1 MKNDMTNKTIVIG
14 LGKSG
19 ISAINYLYPKAQE
32 EGTEFLS
39 IDSDKETLK
48 HSATPHKIKVGD
60 KIVNGAGCYQN
71 YSLGAACVHSNKRKI
86 SNFIKGS
93 VDIIILVSLGGGI
106 SSGGIVSLL
115 KLISDQNIY
124 TRVIYT
130 MPFEFEGN
138 IRNNNARKSLKEI
151 KKYANNAIPVEI
163 CTDEKISLGELFLMS
178 DKLMARLAIREL
190 HDFC

>member
-14 LGKSG
+14 LGKGG
-19 ISAINYLYPKAQE
+19 ISAMHYLYPKAQE

-39 IDSDKETLK
+39 IDSDSETLK

-71 YSLGAACVHSNKRKI
+71 YSLGEACVHSNKRKI

-138 IRNNNARKSLKEI
+138 IRNNNARKALKEI
-151 KKYANNAIPVEI
+151 NKYAHKAIPVEI
-163 CTDEKISLGELFLMS
+163 CTYEKISLGELFLMS
-178 DKLMARLAIREL
+178 DKLMTRLAIREL
-190 HDFC
+190 NDF

>member
-1 MKNDMTNKTIVIG
+1 MKKDMAYKTIVIG
-14 LGKSG
+14 LGKG
-19 ISAINYLYPKAQE
+19 EISAINYLYPKVQE

-39 IDSDKETLK
+39 IDSDSETLK

-60 KIVNGAGCYQN
+60 RLINGAGCYQN
-71 YSLGAACVHSNKRKI
+71 YSLGAACVYSNKRKI

-106 SSGGIVSLL
+106 SSGGMVSLL
-115 KLISDQNIY
+115 KLISNQNIY

-138 IRNNNARKSLKEI
+138 IRNNNARKALKEI
-151 KKYANNAIPVEI
+151 KKYANKSIFVKI
-163 CTDEKISLGELFLMS
+163 CSDEKISLGELFLMS

-190 HDFC
+190 NDFC

>member
-1 MKNDMTNKTIVIG
+1 MKKDMTNKTIVIG
-14 LGKSG
+14 LGKGG

-39 IDSDKETLK
+39 IDSDRETLK

-60 KIVNGAGCYQN
+60 RLINGAGCYQN
-71 YSLGAACVHSNKRKI
+71 YSLGEACVHSNKRKI

-138 IRNNNARKSLKEI
+138 IRNTNARKALKEI
-151 KKYANNAIPVEI
+151 KKYAHKVIPVEM
-163 CTDEKISLGELFLMS
+163 CTDEQNTLGELFLMS

-190 HDFC
+190 NDFC